1 MSAAGTV
8 LILKPIVALLATML
22 VCGLYGAGLRRQ
34 FGSLPKIP
42 DVPRQLWHLK
52 RWVLITDWIFTS
64 FILTMMI
71 CLFMQMN
78 FWTFLIFGY
87 LFYLLGE
94 SYKIKLLPS
103 FYISVALALLAIA
116 LVLPLDWIKADWII
130 APTVSVTMPQ

>member
-1 MSAAGTV
+1 M
-8 LILKPIVALLATML
+8 LILKPIVALFETML

-64 FILTMMI
+64 FILTMMT
-71 CLFMQMN
+71 CLFMQMG
-78 FWTFLIFGY
+78 WRTFLIFSF
-87 LFYLLGE
+87 LFYIMAEAL
-94 SYKIKLLPS
+94 SYKIRLLPS

-116 LVLPLDWIKADWII
+116 LVLPLDWII
-130 APTVSVTMPQ
+130 APTVSATMTEPQ